1 MMRMQATPLTR
12 SGLRSSAS
20 ILALSALVTSLAW
33 SLPPSAQR
41 GQAPQPQQQEGA
53 TITPNYKDADLSQI
67 IQAVSEVTGK
77 NFIID
82 PRVNAKVTMLSAT
95 PMSPGAFYEA
105 FLSVLQV
112 YGYVAVP
119 AGKVIKI
126 IPNTDVR
133 QSPSIDLPNS
143 VSSTS
148 DEIVTQIITM
158 KNVSA
163 AQLVPL
169 LRPLIP
175 QQGHLAAYAPG
186 NMLIISDRASNV
198 SRIMRIIER
207 MDESGDEPIEV
218 IALQNASASE
228 VVRTINQLY
237 QGGGAAGGEG
247 GAPVKIV
254 ADERTNS
261 VLISGERSLRLKAKA
276 LVIDLDTP
284 RRGGAGDTE
293 VRYLLY
299 ADAEKLADKLKGQAS
314 ATSKAQGGPSPG
326 GGGAAPPGGGGGGG
340 GGGGTS
346 NVDASVTIWADV
358 PTNALIMTAPPK
370 IMKNLMAVIDKLD
383 IRRAQV
389 EVEALI
395 VEVDVNKSANIG
407 VQWLLDGGNSY
418 GYGVTNLPGSSGSS
432 IVDIAATALAGVS
445 GISNNAIG
453 NTATNT
459 GIGTNGIGTT
469 GFGTAIGGVGTGAAG
484 AASGLSSIIPNGATF
499 AVGKYNSNTGRG
511 FAAVI
516 QALRSDTT
524 SNIIS
529 TPRIITMNNEEAEVK
544 VTQEIPLI
552 SGQYTSSTQA
562 VNGTT
567 SPFETIQREEV
578 GTILKVTPHISEGD
592 AIQLKIEQED
602 SSPGAKIADSSDIS
616 TNKRSI
622 KTTIIIEDGGIIVLG
637 GLMQDTVTES
647 EDRVPLLGAIPLLGN
662 LFKSRSGSR
671 QKSNLLVFLRPK
683 ILRDQAT
690 TEALSTSKYNEIRD
704 EERNLHKGK
713 ITLLPGEKQ
722 PSIPQIP
729 PNSPNAKRG
738 PTSVAPAPQPVPA
751 PQIAPP
757 SSQVAP
763 APQAAPPP
771 SQPAPATPVAP
782 PLSQPAPSPQPAPAP
797 QPTGPRPLQPQQ

>member
-1 MMRMQATPLTR
+1 MMCVERLPRSVLACALSLALAS
-12 SGLRSSAS
+12 SGLA
-20 ILALSALVTSLAW
+20 APAGT
-33 SLPPSAQR
+33 PSTQQR
-41 GQAPQPQQQEGA
+41 PQDGA

-82 PRVNAKVTMLSAT
+82 PRVNAKVTMLSST
-95 PMSPGAFYEA
+95 PMTPDAFYQA

-112 YGYVAVP
+112 YGFVAVP

-126 IPNTDVR
+126 IPVTDAR
-133 QSPSIDLPNS
+133 QLPANDLPNS
-143 VSSTS
+143 VNPSS
-148 DEIVTQIITM
+148 DEMVTQIINL

-175 QQGHLAAYAPG
+175 QSGHLAAYPSG

-198 SRIMRIIER
+198 ARIMRIVER

-218 IALQNASASE
+218 IPLRNASATE
-228 VVRTINQLY
+228 LVRTMNQLN
-237 QGGGAAGGEG
+237 QGAGAGAEG
-247 GAPVKIV
+247 GAPVKVV

-261 VLISGERSLRLKAKA
+261 VLISGEKSARLKAKA
-276 LVIDLDTP
+276 LVLDLDTP
-284 RRGGAGDTE
+284 RQGGGGDTE

-314 ATSKAQGGPSPG
+314 ATAKATAGPGQGQGGGPSPTA
-326 GGGAAPPGGGGGGG
+326 GGGA
-340 GGGGTS
+340 S
-346 NVDASVTIWADV
+346 NVDSSVTIWADV

-389 EVEALI
+389 EVEAMI
-395 VEVDVNKSANIG
+395 VEVDVNKSANLG
-407 VQWLLDGGNSY
+407 VQWLLDGGTNW
-418 GYGVTNLPGSSGSS
+418 GYGVVNLPGSSGSS
-432 IVDIAATALAGVS
+432 IVDIAEAALGIISGTASSATTLPA
-445 GISNNAIG
+445 N
-453 NTATNT
+453 
-459 GIGTNGIGTT
+459 TT
-469 GFGTAIGGVGTGAAG
+469 GNSINNGTAIASTG
-484 AASGLSSIIPNGATF
+484 SSLSSIIPNGGTF
-499 AVGKYNSNTGRG
+499 AIGTYNSNTGRG
-511 FAAVI
+511 LAAVI
-516 QALRSDTT
+516 QALRSDGT

-552 SGQYTSSTQA
+552 TGQYTSSTAA

-578 GTILKVTPHISEGD
+578 GTILKVTPHISEGNT
-592 AIQLKIEQED
+592 IQLKIEQED
-602 SSPGAKIADSSDIS
+602 SAPGAKIADSADIS

-622 KTTIIIEDGGIIVLG
+622 KTTILIEDGGIIVLG

-647 EDRVPLLGAIPLLGN
+647 EDRIPVLGAIPLLGN

-683 ILRDQAT
+683 ILRDQAAT
-690 TEALSTSKYNEIRD
+690 QQVSSKEYDSIR
-704 EERNLHKGK
+704 EEQRSLHKGK
-713 ITLLPGEKQ
+713 ITLLPGERQ
-722 PSIPQIP
+722 PSLPAIPAS
-729 PNSPNAKRG
+729 SPNATNATAPPPGR
-738 PTSVAPAPQPVPA
+738 PIYIAPAPQPVAGAQPVPA
-751 PQIAPP
+751 PQIAPGP
-757 SSQVAP
+757 QPAPPAAQPAPPLAQPAP
-763 APQAAPPP
+763 APQPAPPA
-771 SQPAPATPVAP
+771 SIAP
-782 PLSQPAPSPQPAPAP
+782 QPQPAPAP
-797 QPTGPRPLQPQQ
+797 QPTHSPPQ

>member
-1 MMRMQATPLTR
+1 MLIPAGISR
-12 SGLRSSAS
+12 
-20 ILALSALVTSLAW
+20 SALVCALSILLASLAPAA
-33 SLPPSAQR
+33 PPGAR
-41 GQAPQPQQQEGA
+41 TPAPQEGA

-95 PMSPGAFYEA
+95 PMSPAAFYEA

-126 IPNTDVR
+126 IPNTDAR
-133 QSPSIDLPNS
+133 QLPSIDLPND

-163 AQLVPL
+163 AALVPL

-175 QQGHLAAYAPG
+175 QQGHLAAYPAG

-198 SRIMRIIER
+198 SRIMRIVER

-218 IALQNASASE
+218 IPLKNASATE
-228 VVRTINQLY
+228 LVRTINQLN
-237 QGGGAAGGEG
+237 QGAAGGAEGG
-247 GAPVKIV
+247 GAPVKLV

-261 VLISGERSLRLKAKA
+261 VLISGEKSLRLKAKA
-276 LVIDLDTP
+276 LVLELDTP
-284 RRGGAGDTE
+284 RQGGAGDTE

-299 ADAEKLADKLKGQAS
+299 ADAEKLADKLKGQAT
-314 ATSKAQGGPSPG
+314 ATAKAQGGPQS
-326 GGGAAPPGGGGGGG
+326 GAGVPASAGS
-340 GGGGTS
+340 GTP

-389 EVEALI
+389 AIEAMI
-395 VEVDVNKSANIG
+395 VEVAVNKSANIG

-418 GYGVTNLPGSSGSS
+418 GYGITNLPGAGTS
-432 IVDIAATALAGVS
+432 IVDLAAAALSGVN
-445 GISNNAIG
+445 GL
-453 NTATNT
+453 TNSST
-459 GIGTNGIGTT
+459 TTTTTGTT
-469 GFGTAIGGVGTGAAG
+469 GLSGAS
-484 AASGLSSIIPNGATF
+484 AASSVSSAIPNGATF
-499 AVGKYNSNTGRG
+499 AVGRYNNGKG

-516 QALRSDTT
+516 QALRSDGT

-529 TPRIITMNNEEAEVK
+529 TPRVITMNNEEAEVK
-544 VTQEIPLI
+544 VTQEIPLVT
-552 SGQYTSSTQA
+552 GQYTSSTQS
-562 VNGTT
+562 VSGTT

-592 AIQLKIEQED
+592 VIQLKVEQED
-602 SSPGAKIADSSDIS
+602 SSPGAKLQDSADIS

-622 KTTIIIEDGGIIVLG
+622 KTTILIEDGGIIVLG

-647 EDRVPLLGAIPLLGN
+647 EDRVPVLGAIPLLGN

-683 ILRDQAT
+683 ILRDQPT
-690 TEALSTSKYNEIRD
+690 TEAVSAAKYNEIRD
-704 EERNLHKGK
+704 EEKSLHKGK

-722 PSIPQIP
+722 PSIPPMQQPGPRANGSSGGNTTLIAPAPQPAPPPQIAP
-729 PNSPNAKRG
+729 S
-738 PTSVAPAPQPVPA
+738 TQVAPAPQP
-751 PQIAPP
+751 APP
-757 SSQVAP
+757 NSQP
-763 APQAAPPP
+763 AAAPPVAP
-771 SQPAPATPVAP
+771 GTQPAPPVA
-782 PLSQPAPSPQPAPAP
+782 QPAPAP
-797 QPTGPRPLQPQQ
+797 RPAGPQPLTPQ

>member
-1 MMRMQATPLTR
+1 MMRFERL
-12 SGLRSSAS
+12 G
-20 ILALSALVTSLAW
+20 ALVCLLSLAM
-33 SLPPSAQR
+33 LAQAAPPGAPTIQQR
-41 GQAPQPQQQEGA
+41 PGDGA

-82 PRVNAKVTMLSAT
+82 PRVNAKVTMLSST
-95 PMSPGAFYEA
+95 PMSADAFYQA

-126 IPNTDVR
+126 VPNTDAR
-133 QSPSIDLPNS
+133 QLPSLDLPAN
-143 VSSTS
+143 VSATS
-148 DEIVTQIITM
+148 DEMVTQIITM

-175 QQGHLAAYAPG
+175 QSGHLAAYPNG

-198 SRIMRIIER
+198 ARIMRIIER
-207 MDESGDEPIEV
+207 MDESGEEPIEV
-218 IALQNASASE
+218 IALRNASATE
-228 VVRTINQLY
+228 VVRTINQLN
-237 QGGGAAGGEG
+237 QGGGGAAEGG
-247 GAPVKIV
+247 GAPVKVV

-261 VLISGERSLRLKAKA
+261 VLISGEKSLRLKVKA
-276 LVIDLDTP
+276 LVLDLDTP
-284 RRGGAGDTE
+284 RAGGGDTQ

-314 ATSKAQGGPSPG
+314 ATAKAQAGPGGSAGGGPVPAS
-326 GGGAAPPGGGGGGG
+326 GGGGGSG
-340 GGGGTS
+340 S

-389 EVEALI
+389 EVEAMI
-395 VEVDVNKSANIG
+395 VEVDVNKSANLG
-407 VQWLLDGGNSY
+407 VQWLLDGGTSL
-418 GYGVTNLPGSSGSS
+418 GYGVINLPGSNGTS
-432 IVDIAATALAGVS
+432 IVDIAAAALGGVS
-445 GISNNAIG
+445 GLESTAAT
-453 NTATNT
+453 TATT
-459 GIGTNGIGTT
+459 TATTT
-469 GFGTAIGGVGTGAAG
+469 GATGAT
-484 AASGLSSIIPNGATF
+484 AASGLSSLIPNGATF
-499 AVGKYNSNTGRG
+499 AVGTYNSNTGKG
-511 FAAVI
+511 FAALI
-516 QALRSDTT
+516 QALRSDGT

-552 SGQYTSSTQA
+552 TGQYTSSQSQ

-592 AIQLKIEQED
+592 TIQLKVEQED
-602 SSPGAKIADSSDIS
+602 SAPGAKLADSADIS

-622 KTTIIIEDGGIIVLG
+622 KTTILIEDGGIIVLG

-647 EDRVPLLGAIPLLGN
+647 EDRVPVLGAIPLLGN

-671 QKSNLLVFLRPK
+671 QKSNLLVFLRPR
-683 ILRDQAT
+683 ILRDQAAT
-690 TEALSTSKYNEIRD
+690 QEVSTKRYDEIRE
-704 EERNLHKGK
+704 EERTLHKGK
-713 ITLLPGEKQ
+713 ITLLPGERQ
-722 PSIPQIP
+722 PSLPAIP
-729 PNSPNAKRG
+729 PTSPNAINSQAPPPG
-738 PTSVAPAPQPVPA
+738 TPVVIAPSAQPAPTPQPAPGAQPAPAPQV
-751 PQIAPP
+751 APP
-757 SSQVAP
+757 Q
-763 APQAAPPP
+763 
-771 SQPAPATPVAP
+771 SQPAP
-782 PLSQPAPSPQPAPAP
+782 PLSQPATQPQPVPPPPIATGPQPAPAP
-797 QPTGPRPLQPQQ
+797 QPAQPGNQP